1 VGYVLVFHHFEAD
14 SRTDDGSGR
23 CMLTHTKQKESAL
36 RRARNKQ
43 ANKLDWEGD
52 MTQQKH
58 RVQMPL
64 SETPE
69 DVAMA
74 ASLQVS
80 SAEAKTIDIVLEGSG
95 ATYDEEAHL
104 CWKPLPREANQVS
117 SALASVS
124 PNLDDQTLHGR
135 LAARA
140 CLGKSRRRSA
150 PPTLWEASI

>member
-1 VGYVLVFHHFEAD
+1 VFHHFEAD

-36 RRARNKQ
+36 RRTRNKQ

-80 SAEAKTIDIVLEGSG
+80 SAEAKTR
-95 ATYDEEAHL
+95 T
-104 CWKPLPREANQVS
+104 
-117 SALASVS
+117 
-124 PNLDDQTLHGR
+124 T
-135 LAARA
+135 
-140 CLGKSRRRSA
+140 A
-150 PPTLWEASI
+150 PPMM